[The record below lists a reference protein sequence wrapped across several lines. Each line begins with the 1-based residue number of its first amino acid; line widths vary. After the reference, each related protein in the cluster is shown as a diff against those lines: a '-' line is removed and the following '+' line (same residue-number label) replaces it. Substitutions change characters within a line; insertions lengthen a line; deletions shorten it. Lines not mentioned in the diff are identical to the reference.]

1 MFPKNAWYCA
11 GWDHDFNMIA
21 NRLVPREI
29 AGELVMLYRKADGQM
44 VAMEDRCP
52 HRQAA
57 LSLGTKEGD
66 GIRCGYHGMLFGPDG
81 KCREIP
87 GQTKI
92 PERATVRIYPVVE
105 KDGWVWVW
113 MGDATKVDPALIPF
127 AVGPH
132 EPGWV
137 LKTDYMPVNTNY
149 RLEIANLMDL
159 SHLTWIH
166 KATLGGTDAYTNAK
180 VKSTVLERGV
190 RNEFVVRGLPL
201 PAFAQHLFPKGML
214 IDIDYHVTCT
224 IPCTW
229 VLHFRA
235 YTAGTATEGPP
246 NGQLILDTWSGQA
259 VTPRNED
266 WVDYY
271 FSWGTSVETTIR
283 GLPET
288 LIEGARLAFLEDKA
302 VLEAQWKRMKNNP
315 GGNRISIANDAAG
328 NKTLAVLDKILAA
341 EAAAARAA

>member
-11 GWDHDFNMIA
+11 GWDYDFDMIA

-29 AGELVMLYRKADGQM
+29 AGELVMLYRKADGQV

-81 KCREIP
+81 VCREIP

-92 PERATVRIYPVVE
+92 PERANARTFPVVE
-105 KDGWVWVW
+105 KDDWVWVW
-113 MGDATKVDPALIPF
+113 MGDPAKADPALIPF
-127 AVGPH
+127 AVGPS

-137 LKTDYMPVNTNY
+137 LKTDYMAVNTNY

-166 KATLGGTDAYTNAK
+166 KATLGGTDVYTTAK
-180 VKSTVLERGV
+180 VKSTVLDRAV
-190 RNEFVVRGLPL
+190 RNEFVVRKLPP

-235 YTAGTATEGPP
+235 FTADSETEGPP
-246 NGQLILDTWSGQA
+246 KGQLILDTWSAQA

-271 FSWGTSVETTIR
+271 FSWGTSVETNVR
-283 GLPET
+283 GLSET
-288 LIEGARLAFLEDKA
+288 LIQGARLAFLEDKS
-302 VLEAQWKRMKNNP
+302 VLEAQWKRCKNNP
-315 GGNRISIANDAAG
+315 GGNRVSIANDAAG
-328 NKTLAVLDKILAA
+328 NKTLGVLDKMLAA
-341 EAAAARAA
+341 EAAESKAA